1 MTHQKSDDGGLQMIS
16 VVVSIYNMEEYL
28 YKCVESLLNQTY
40 QNYEILLIDDGSTDN
55 CGKICDEFEAKE
67 EKIKTVHKQNGG
79 VSSARNCGIKQ
90 AKGEWIVFPDP
101 DDWVEPN
108 YLQKLIDIQIKND
121 ADLSICGHY
130 YSDKVWNK
138 TAKPEVMNNEKA
150 MEYLMYPNYFSGY
163 SWNKLYSLNLIIK
176 NNLFFDEELGMIQD
190 LHFNVRYFQ
199 FCNKIAYDP
208 EPVYHYVIHDSL
220 SVSST
225 NSPLTPRKINGII
238 SYEKIAEVLR
248 DKYPVCEEIAYASL
262 CVLCLKDIII
272 YYRFSS
278 KDKKI
283 LALLKNSFI
292 KYKDYFYRCKVYT
305 KKGKRFSRLVGFSPR
320 LYYYIIRVYK
330 KVNRELEKYK
340 H

>member
-40 QNYEILLIDDGSTDN
+40 QNYEILLIDDGSADN

-121 ADLSICGHY
+121 
-130 YSDKVWNK
+130 
-138 TAKPEVMNNEKA
+138 EKE

-248 DKYPVCEEIAYASL
+248 DRYPVCEEIAYASL